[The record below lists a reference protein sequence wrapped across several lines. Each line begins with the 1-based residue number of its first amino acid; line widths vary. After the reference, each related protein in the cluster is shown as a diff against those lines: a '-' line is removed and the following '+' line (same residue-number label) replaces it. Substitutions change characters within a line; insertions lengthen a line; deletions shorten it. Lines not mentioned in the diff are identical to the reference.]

1 MISKCERYVKIGGKS
16 DYKKQGISSLHQAD
30 DAANVNPKP

>member
-1 MISKCERYVKIGGKS
+1 MIFKGKRYVKMEGKS
-16 DYKKQGISSLHQAD
+16 DYKKQEISSLHQA